1 MHLIKLVA
9 CKTLQSFQSGFY
21 AQSNFQK
28 KERFLASFLM
38 GTFGDAGLRD
48 PKLWQSFQSGFLN
61 CDSLTL
67 QKTRAFKFSIKKRG
81 PFLRVQVLDP
91 KTSPLL
97 LSSIVVWIHSSKWG
111 ALCTA

>member
-38 GTFGDAGLRD
+38 GTFGDAGRSMF
-48 PKLWQSFQSGFLN
+48 P
-61 CDSLTL
+61 
-67 QKTRAFKFSIKKRG
+67 A
-81 PFLRVQVLDP
+81 P
-91 KTSPLL
+91 
-97 LSSIVVWIHSSKWG
+97 
-111 ALCTA
+111 